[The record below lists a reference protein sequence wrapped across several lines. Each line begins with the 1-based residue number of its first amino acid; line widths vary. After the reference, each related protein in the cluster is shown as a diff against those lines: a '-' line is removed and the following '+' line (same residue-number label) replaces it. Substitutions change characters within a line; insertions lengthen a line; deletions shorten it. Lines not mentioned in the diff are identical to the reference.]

1 MKIKSKAS
9 VFIVFWLV
17 LGLSNILFAADY
29 NPNHDGESRA
39 QAFSA
44 PVGSLSLVLGGAY
57 LQRDGAGRQRLR
69 AGDLLYETDVVET
82 ESNGHAHV
90 TFVDDALVSVRPNSR
105 LEIVEYKFDEINPE
119 TSIVKFNLTQ
129 GTARAVSGRAAE
141 AAKDRFRLNTPVAA
155 IGVRGTDFVVV
166 ADSNSVRAM
175 VNQGAIVVAPFSAQC
190 SAAGNGPCSANA
202 VELDSGT
209 MQIIEFDSSLVA
221 PRLIQLSASEQTQE
235 ILLSP
240 LASGSNGSG
249 QNQPS
254 EVDNVVTLSASQDTA
269 AQSGELPS
277 VGVGTNQVDALADSV
292 SSVASVTDLVSEGVT
307 SLDLRS
313 EAKKKAP
320 YQTGFTPLISVESSE
335 AKERQLVWGRYAEG
349 KGQLERITLPFGDA
363 SAAREV
369 TIGGNFEYYLFR
381 DKNNL
386 NDTTMTQGRVGFRL
400 NSAQAYYDNGS
411 DLSAVAVTGGNL
423 VVDFEQD
430 SYDTYLN
437 LHHLELGKAV
447 FESAGWLRD
456 GGYFSS
462 YARDGSK
469 GLAGALSLDGSEAGY
484 FFDFK
489 SWQGGIQG
497 ITLWDTSR

>member
-1 MKIKSKAS
+1 MIIKSTVS
-9 VFIVFWLV
+9 VFMGFWLS

-29 NPNHDGESRA
+29 NPNHDGESLA

-57 LQRDGAGRQRLR
+57 LQRDDAGRQRLR
-69 AGDLLYETDVVET
+69 AGDLLYETDVVVT

-90 TFVDDALVSVRPNSR
+90 TFVDDAMVSVRPNSR

-190 SAAGNGPCSANA
+190 SAAGSGPCSANA
-202 VELDSGT
+202 VELDSGS
-209 MQIIEFDSSLVA
+209 MQIIEFDSSLLA

-240 LASGSNGSG
+240 LGSGSIRSL
-249 QNQPS
+249 QNQSS
-254 EVDNVVTLSASQDTA
+254 EADNAASLSDSQDIG
-269 AQSGELPS
+269 QSDELPGANTAS
-277 VGVGTNQVDALADSV
+277 NQVDALADSV
-292 SSVASVTDLVSEGVT
+292 SSVANVTDLLSEGVT

-320 YQTGFTPLISVESSE
+320 YQTGFTPLNSVESSE

-381 DKNNL
+381 DTNNL

-400 NSAQAYYDNGS
+400 NSAQAYYDDGS
-411 DLSAVAVTGGNL
+411 ELTAVAVTGGDL

-430 SYDTYLN
+430 LYDTYLN

-447 FESAGWLRD
+447 FESAGSLRD

-462 YARDGSK
+462 YAKDGSR
-469 GLAGALSLDGSEAGY
+469 GLAGALSLDGGEAGY
-484 FFDFK
+484 FFDLK